1 MQDNKPILQE
11 LRGLLDEERQHLL
24 KGDLSKL
31 PELLE
36 RKQILVDR
44 LEDASEP
51 VDLQALHD
59 RLTRN
64 HTLLTSAMEGIQ
76 RVSTRLDTLKRLRK
90 SLETYDSKG
99 RKNAIPTTHVGQ
111 VEKRA

>member
-1 MQDNKPILQE
+1 MQDNKATLKA
-11 LRGLLDEERQHLL
+11 LRALLDEERRHLL
-24 KGDLSKL
+24 AGELTKL
-31 PELLE
+31 PDLLE
-36 RKQILVDR
+36 RKQTLVDQ
-44 LEDASEP
+44 LEEADNP
-51 VDLQALHD
+51 VDLHALQD

-90 SLETYDSKG
+90 SLETYDRVG
-99 RKNAIPTTHVGQ
+99 RKTSIPTAHSGK

>member
-1 MQDNKPILQE
+1 MRDNKSILKE
-11 LRGLLDEERQHLL
+11 LRSLLEEERQNLL
-24 KGDLSKL
+24 QGELTKL
-31 PELLE
+31 PDLLE
-36 RKQILVDR
+36 RKQKLIDR
-44 LEDASEP
+44 LEEASDS

-64 HTLLTSAMEGIQ
+64 HTLLNSAMEGIQ

-90 SLETYDSKG
+90 SLETYDKSG
-99 RKNAIPTTHVGQ
+99 RKNAFPTAHDGQ